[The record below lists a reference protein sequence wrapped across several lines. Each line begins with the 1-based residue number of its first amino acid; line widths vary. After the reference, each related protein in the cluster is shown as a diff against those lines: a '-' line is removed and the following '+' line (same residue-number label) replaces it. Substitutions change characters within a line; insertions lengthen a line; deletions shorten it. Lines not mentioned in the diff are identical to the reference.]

1 MGDPFPLTRFDTPG
15 LGLTISSDIAA
26 SEIGIS
32 ARRAVLTMQTVRGN
46 IWMME
51 NVDR

>member
-1 MGDPFPLTRFDTPG
+1 MPWTPG
-15 LGLTISSDIAA
+15 SHRG
-26 SEIGIS
+26 
-32 ARRAVLTMQTVRGN
+32 RAVLPMQTVRGN